1 MRSNKFARNFFV
13 LLLVIAVAASVYSPA
28 PAQSGRKPQ
37 PPPVKG
43 KYETSEPNNSG
54 RARNDS
60 DGKSNAPL
68 ADSTPVMVG
77 EDGTIKMDTAM
88 VTIPASVIDRD
99 GRFVPFMKKSDFQI
113 YEDGVEQNI
122 EFLDS
127 VATPFNVVLMIDT
140 SNSTAFR
147 HEDIQHAALEF
158 VEQLRR
164 DDKVMV
170 VTFDENFE
178 VWCDFTSSRPEI
190 RNAIYRTKRGGST
203 KIYDAVDL
211 VVSDALSK
219 VEGRK
224 AIVLFSDGVDTSS
237 RYSSARRSLE
247 SVEESGALVYSIY
260 YDTEGQYS
268 NGTIINGGPGGLP
281 PIMTPRWPQPRR
293 RPGSRWPFGQ
303 FITFQFP
310 SQWPQGRVPRGG
322 SRDDALRG
330 RQYMQD
336 LADHS
341 GGRLYQADSLSNLS
355 RAFEQ
360 IAEELRHQYAIS
372 YYPTNIARD
381 GSYRRIKVRLN
392 PNGNA
397 GLIVRA
403 RDGYR
408 AASDSKPEDSEDN
421 GRKRPVLKRRD
432 FASGALSRN

>member
-1 MRSNKFARNFFV
+1 
-13 LLLVIAVAASVYSPA
+13 
-28 PAQSGRKPQ
+28 
-37 PPPVKG
+37 
-43 KYETSEPNNSG
+43 
-54 RARNDS
+54 
-60 DGKSNAPL
+60 
-68 ADSTPVMVG
+68 
-77 EDGTIKMDTAM
+77 MDTAM
-88 VTIPASVIDRD
+88 VTIPVSVIDRD
-99 GRFVPFMKKSDFQI
+99 GKFVPFLKKRDFQI

-127 VATPFNVVLMIDT
+127 VETPFNVVLMIDT
-140 SNSTAFR
+140 SNSTLFR

-158 VEQLRR
+158 VEELRP

-178 VWCDFTSSRPEI
+178 MWCDFTSSRQEI
-190 RNAIYRTKRGGST
+190 RSAIYRTKRGGST
-203 KIYDAVDL
+203 KLYDAVDL
-211 VVSDALSK
+211 VVTDALSK

-237 RYSSARRSLE
+237 RYSNARRSLE
-247 SVEESGALVYSIY
+247 AIEESGALAYSIY

-268 NGTIINGGPGGLP
+268 NGTIINGQPGGLP

-293 RPGSRWPFGQ
+293 PRSRWPFGQ

-310 SQWPQGRVPRGG
+310 QQWPQGRIPRGG
-322 SRDDALRG
+322 SRDEALRG

-336 LADHS
+336 LADRS
-341 GGRLYQADSLSNLS
+341 GGRLYQADSLTNLS
-355 RAFEQ
+355 RAFSQ

-372 YYPTNIARD
+372 YYPTNPARD
-381 GSYRRIKVRLN
+381 GSYRQIKVRLN

-408 AASDSKPEDSEDN
+408 AASDAQAESNDN
-421 GRKRPVLKRRD
+421 NRRKRPELKRRQW
-432 FASGALSRN
+432 AETN

>member
-1 MRSNKFARNFFV
+1 MRSKKFARKTFA
-13 LLLVIAVAASVYSPA
+13 LLLVIVLTVAVFPSVYS
-28 PAQSGRKPQ
+28 QSGRKPQ
-37 PPPVKG
+37 PPTPKG
-43 KYETSEPNNSG
+43 KYETQEPGNSG
-54 RARNDS
+54 RGRNDTS
-60 DGKSNAPL
+60 EKSNAPL
-68 ADSTPVMVG
+68 ADNTPVTVG

-88 VTIPASVIDRD
+88 VTIPVSVIDRD
-99 GRFVPFMKKSDFQI
+99 GKFVPFLKKRDFQI

-127 VATPFNVVLMIDT
+127 VETPFNVVLMIDT
-140 SNSTAFR
+140 SNSTLFR

-158 VEQLRR
+158 VEELRP

-178 VWCDFTSSRPEI
+178 MWCDFTSSRQEI
-190 RNAIYRTKRGGST
+190 RSAIYRTKRGGST
-203 KIYDAVDL
+203 KLYDAVDL
-211 VVSDALSK
+211 VVTDALSK

-237 RYSSARRSLE
+237 RYSNARRSLE
-247 SVEESGALVYSIY
+247 AIEESGALAYSIY

-268 NGTIINGGPGGLP
+268 NGTIINGQPGGLP

-293 RPGSRWPFGQ
+293 PRSRWPFGQ

-310 SQWPQGRVPRGG
+310 QQWPQGRIPRGG
-322 SRDDALRG
+322 SRDEALRG

-336 LADHS
+336 LADRS
-341 GGRLYQADSLSNLS
+341 GGRLYQADSLTNLS
-355 RAFEQ
+355 RAFSQ

-372 YYPTNIARD
+372 YYPTNPARD
-381 GSYRRIKVRLN
+381 GSYRQIKVRLN

-408 AASDSKPEDSEDN
+408 AASDAQAESNDN
-421 GRKRPVLKRRD
+421 NRRKRPELKRRQW
-432 FASGALSRN
+432 AETN